1 MGAGDLLSDSGVA
14 DEHAAAV
21 LTNQPAIADQ
31 VVDHC
36 SKGGPGDVEFGG
48 QLPLGRDRLTD
59 RS

>member
-1 MGAGDLLSDSGVA
+1 MGAADLLSDLGA
-14 DEHAAAV
+14 TDEHAAAV

-36 SKGGPGDVEFGG
+36 SKGRAGDVEFGR
-48 QLPLGRDRLTD
+48 QLSLGRNRLTD